1 MFDKDIQCDGF
12 MLVYVIVN
20 EVEESKLILKFSIE
34 ENEKLDEVSELFVMF
49 NVVNEYNKF
58 VVCMG
63 CISF

>member
-58 VVCMG
+58 VVCLG

>member
-1 MFDKDIQCDGF
+1 MFDKDIQCDEF